1 MNIRTFIF
9 PSIVPFN
16 SMGLHQYSIR
26 PRFFTSEG
34 VPMRFEPISQ
44 LDVFPRRGASREDI
58 KLR

>member
-1 MNIRTFIF
+1 MWTKALKHSKPHFMK
-9 PSIVPFN
+9 V
-16 SMGLHQYSIR
+16 HYSIR